1 MSFQPKPTYV
11 VKIKGVINE
20 EELKILKRDIN
31 EELKDQYRVIFDV
44 EVHKLALKQ
53 KYLNEF
59 IRKTQGILR

>member
-11 VKIKGVINE
+11 VSIKGSINE
-20 EELKILKRDIN
+20 EEIKVLKKDIN
-31 EELKDQYRVIFDV
+31 EELGDQYRVIFDV

-53 KYLNEF
+53 RYLNEF

>member
-20 EELKILKRDIN
+20 EELKVLKRDIN
-31 EELKDQYRVIFDV
+31 KELGDQYRVIFDV
-44 EVHKLALKQ
+44 EVHKLTLKQ